1 MPESYPVSARLM
13 YVPDG
18 VQNSLR
24 VSCMRKLGMDL
35 FIYLFFLHHI
45 LRQFCSIHLH
55 LDRRVV
61 PHRFLLLYDLQRVV
75 LCSTTTEYI

>member
-35 FIYLFFLHHI
+35 FIYLFFFTSHSETI
-45 LRQFCSIHLH
+45 LFHSFAPRQTSGT
-55 LDRRVV
+55 
-61 PHRFLLLYDLQRVV
+61 
-75 LCSTTTEYI
+75 S